1 MYLATGLGKTV
12 VASKVINH
20 YLEKDSNIK
29 ILVLA
34 HLNELLEQLQRS
46 IWNELSINIPT
57 QIVNNLNQPEGELL
71 GVTFA
76 SNLSILKYIEDKDY
90 YPDLVIID
98 ECHHIS
104 GDNTYNKIIEMLDDS
119 LIVGVTATPWRG
131 DKFNI
136 ESTLGQPSYK
146 CSIEEGMKQ
155 NYLAPVNYNLYQ
167 DNINWQNVP
176 ELSRYNYSIKELNR
190 KLFVIERDE
199 KILDELSKTWDNTL
213 CPKAI
218 IFCQSIPHAE
228 NILKL
233 LRGFEKWKNSAI
245 LHSDLNKLDRKLAL
259 MNFRKDDCSILVAV
273 DILNEGIDVPNVNI
287 ICFARVTHSRR
298 IFVQQLGRGLR
309 IAEGKEKVMVLD
321 FAADVRR
328 IAALEQ
334 LNQSLN
340 GDDEYLSNTLNNI
353 EFKDK
358 RVQSI
363 MKEWLKDVSDLEN
376 SEDQEKIQFPN
387 I

>member
-34 HLNELLEQLQRS
+34 HLNELLEQLKRS

-90 YPDLVIID
+90 YPDLIID

-190 KLFVIERDE
+190 KL
-199 KILDELSKTWDNTL
+199 
-213 CPKAI
+213 
-218 IFCQSIPHAE
+218 
-228 NILKL
+228 
-233 LRGFEKWKNSAI
+233 
-245 LHSDLNKLDRKLAL
+245 
-259 MNFRKDDCSILVAV
+259 
-273 DILNEGIDVPNVNI
+273 
-287 ICFARVTHSRR
+287 
-298 IFVQQLGRGLR
+298 GL
-309 IAEGKEKVMVLD
+309 
-321 FAADVRR
+321 
-328 IAALEQ
+328 
-334 LNQSLN
+334 
-340 GDDEYLSNTLNNI
+340 
-353 EFKDK
+353 
-358 RVQSI
+358 
-363 MKEWLKDVSDLEN
+363 
-376 SEDQEKIQFPN
+376 
-387 I
+387 

>member
-1 MYLATGLGKTV
+1 M
-12 VASKVINH
+12 
-20 YLEKDSNIK
+20 
-29 ILVLA
+29 
-34 HLNELLEQLQRS
+34 
-46 IWNELSINIPT
+46 
-57 QIVNNLNQPEGELL
+57 
-71 GVTFA
+71 
-76 SNLSILKYIEDKDY
+76 
-90 YPDLVIID
+90 
-98 ECHHIS
+98 
-104 GDNTYNKIIEMLDDS
+104 
-119 LIVGVTATPWRG
+119 
-131 DKFNI
+131 
-136 ESTLGQPSYK
+136 
-146 CSIEEGMKQ
+146 
-155 NYLAPVNYNLYQ
+155 
-167 DNINWQNVP
+167 
-176 ELSRYNYSIKELNR
+176 
-190 KLFVIERDE
+190 
-199 KILDELSKTWDNTL
+199 

-245 LHSDLNKLDRKLAL
+245 LHSGLNKLDRKLAL

-340 GDDEYLSNTLNNI
+340 GDEEYLINTLNNI